1 MNPLRKLA
9 DRLTG
14 QEAARAAEIERRRCE
29 KLRASDRKVAEA
41 SVRRFVDRLMRYE
54 HPLYVAPDKK
64 FTRELIEELVD
75 ESVRYAAG
83 DTEGT
88 A

>member
-1 MNPLRKLA
+1 M
-9 DRLTG
+9 RL
-14 QEAARAAEIERRRCE
+14 RRRS
-29 KLRASDRKVAEA
+29 AAQKVAEA
-41 SVRRFVDRLMRYE
+41 SVRHFVDRLYHYDPSRRLYE
-54 HPLYVAPDKK
+54 ASDKK